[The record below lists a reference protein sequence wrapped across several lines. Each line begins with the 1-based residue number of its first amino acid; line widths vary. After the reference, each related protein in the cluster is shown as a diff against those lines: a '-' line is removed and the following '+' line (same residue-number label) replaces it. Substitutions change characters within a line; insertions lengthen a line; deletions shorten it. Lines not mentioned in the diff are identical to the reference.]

1 MNFGVIDV
9 GANSVR
15 MNVYQYENKGFDI
28 LFSKKKTLGIVSYIN
43 DGKMSDIMSLS
54 A

>member
-28 LFSKKKTLGIVSYIN
+28 LFFQEENIRYRILY
-43 DGKMSDIMSLS
+43 
-54 A
+54 